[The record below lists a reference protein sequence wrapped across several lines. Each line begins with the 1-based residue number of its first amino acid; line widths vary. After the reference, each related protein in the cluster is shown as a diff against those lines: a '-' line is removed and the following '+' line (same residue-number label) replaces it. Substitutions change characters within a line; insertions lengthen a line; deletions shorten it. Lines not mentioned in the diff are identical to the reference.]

1 MAKYSIKD
9 LENFTKIKAHTL
21 RIWEQRYSLLQPQ
34 RTETNIR
41 YYSDKDVKKILN
53 INLLYKNGYK
63 ISKIASMSEKE
74 LFETAS
80 QILMDSDVQGRD
92 EINSFIEN
100 ILELDEQAIQ
110 DSLNRINEAIG
121 TERLYTEVL
130 IPLLEKIGTLWQVDA
145 ISVSHE
151 HFMSNILREFL
162 ITQITSLEASRVSK
176 GKVVLFL
183 PEHEKHE
190 LSLLFYYYLL
200 KKKNYDCFYL
210 GQSVPMKDLKS
221 FVQETK
227 PDFLFTSLIAELTD
241 EQFEQLFNDLTDL
254 VQPAQIFAGG
264 YQLVKHRLSIPEEVN
279 VVQSI
284 EDIQLKKVP
293 SQG

>member
-21 RIWEQRYSLLQPQ
+21 RIWEQRYSLLEPK

-53 INLLYKNGYK
+53 INLLYQNGYK
-63 ISKIASMSEKE
+63 ISKIASLSEKE
-74 LFETAS
+74 IFDKAAE
-80 QILMDSDVQGRD
+80 ILLDTEVKGRD
-92 EINSFIEN
+92 EINSFVEN
-100 ILELDEQAIQ
+100 ILELDEQSIQ
-110 DSLNRINEAIG
+110 DSLARINDKIG

-145 ISVSHE
+145 ITVSHE

-162 ITQITSLEASRVSK
+162 ISQITGLKSTKVTK

-200 KKKNYDCFYL
+200 KKKGYDCFYL
-210 GQSVPMKDLKS
+210 GQSVPMKDLRS
-221 FVQETK
+221 FVEETK
-227 PDFLFTSLIAELTD
+227 PDFLFTSLIAEVTA
-241 EQFEQLFNDLTDL
+241 EQFKTLFENLTEIMN
-254 VQPAQIFAGG
+254 PERIYAGG
-264 YQLVKHRLSIPEEVN
+264 FQLVKYKLDVPDHIHVIQSVEDVN
-279 VVQSI
+279 LNQAV
-284 EDIQLKKVP
+284 
-293 SQG
+293 

>member
-74 LFETAS
+74 LFDTAA
-80 QILMDSDVQGRD
+80 QMLMESDVKGRD

-110 DSLNRINEAIG
+110 SSLNRINQAIG

-162 ITQITSLEASRVSK
+162 ITQITSLETSRVSK

-221 FVQETK
+221 FVKETN
-227 PDFLFTSLIAELTD
+227 PDILVTSLIAELTD
-241 EQFEQLFNDLTDL
+241 GQFERLFSDLTEL
-254 VQPAQIFAGG
+254 IEPSKIFAGG
-264 YQLVKHRLSIPEEVN
+264 YQLVKHRLSVPEEVN

-284 EDIQLKKVP
+284 EDITIRKKV
-293 SQG
+293 